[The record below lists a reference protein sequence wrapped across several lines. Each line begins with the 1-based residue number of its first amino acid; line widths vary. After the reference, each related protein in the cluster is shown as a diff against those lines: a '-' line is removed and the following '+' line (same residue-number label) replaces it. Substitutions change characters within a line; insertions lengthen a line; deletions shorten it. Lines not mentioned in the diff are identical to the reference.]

1 MKRFGRSGAA
11 ALVLALVLALGVA
24 TAACTEDT
32 TDEPVSPET
41 TAASP
46 APQPTEGGDDGDD
59 DGVDAESLFAEN
71 CAGCHGA
78 EGEGGGI
85 GPGMAGVD
93 DRDAAEQQIRQGGG
107 GMPAF
112 EGQLSD
118 EEIEALADYS
128 VELQ

>member
-1 MKRFGRSGAA
+1 VKRFGRSGAA
-11 ALVLALVLALGVA
+11 ALVVALVLALGVA
-24 TAACTEDT
+24 AAACTEDT

-46 APQPTEGGDDGDD
+46 APQPTEGDGGDD